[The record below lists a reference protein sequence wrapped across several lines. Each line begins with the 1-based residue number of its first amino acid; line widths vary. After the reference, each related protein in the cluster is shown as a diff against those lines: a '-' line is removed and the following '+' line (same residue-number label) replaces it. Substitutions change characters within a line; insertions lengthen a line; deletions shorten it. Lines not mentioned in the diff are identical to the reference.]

1 MKPSI
6 YYMHFVVLVLIL
18 CGSIGSFLLLQGNHA
33 SQLVVGMVSA
43 VSYVAWGIIHH
54 ALQKDLHAKIVVEY
68 VLMGAIAIA
77 LLFIVLGG

>member
-6 YYMHFVVLVLIL
+6 HFMHFVVLVLIL
-18 CGSIGSFLLLQGNHA
+18 FGSIGAFLHLQGNHA

-54 ALQKDLHAKIVVEY
+54 ALQKDLHIKIVVEY

-77 LLFIVLGG
+77 LLFIVL

>member
-18 CGSIGSFLLLQGNHA
+18 FGSIGSFLLLQGNHA
-33 SQLVVGMVSA
+33 SQLVVGIVSA

-54 ALQKDLHAKIVVEY
+54 ALQKDLHVKIVVEY